1 MTIEQMVREAPSR
14 SLDGRV
20 NTFAPADYF
29 LGIAKRA
36 MTSGENVRIA
46 LPGEGEI
53 ALLPG
58 RGEYHMNVSDM
69 AEFCQAPAA
78 LFKTTLLA
86 DANPAQLGQAKNIKD
101 LFWQAAFH
109 ASQGRLVEHRG
120 SGQPVHVYDVVQIR
134 HWPNLSRLPITP
146 NTMRICALLAR
157 RPSSI
162 KLVSRKLGIEAEEVY
177 QVYSAACASG
187 VIRVIS
193 SNLAQESLDEAESK
207 AQLPERGIL
216 RSLFA
221 KIAGL

>member
-1 MTIEQMVREAPSR
+1 MTIEMVREAPSR
-14 SLDGRV
+14 SVDGRI

-36 MTSGENVRIA
+36 VASGENVRIA

-53 ALLPG
+53 ALLPM
-58 RGEYHMNVSDM
+58 RGECHTNVSDM

-86 DANPAQLGQAKNIKD
+86 DADPAALGPAKNIKD
-101 LFWQAAFH
+101 LMWQAAFH
-109 ASQGRLVEHRG
+109 ASQGRLAEYRRNG
-120 SGQPVHVYDVVQIR
+120 EIVHVYDVIQLQ
-134 HWPNLSRLPITP
+134 HWPNLSRLPTTP

-157 RPSSI
+157 QPSSI
-162 KLVSRKLGIEAEEVY
+162 KLVSRKLGIEPEEVY
-177 QVYSAACASG
+177 QVYSAACAAG
-187 VIRVIS
+187 TIKVIS
-193 SNLAQESLDEAESK
+193 ANLAQEIQDDAEGK
-207 AQLPERGIL
+207 TQLPERGIL